1 MRMGRILGLMN
12 TCARRFER
20 RPWLGIAAGFVGY
33 LVCAGTT
40 WSQLPPPPPAPPDHR
55 RPPHLDNTAVVEH
68 LQKVR
73 RHLEEVRAEGPD
85 AEVLLRMARLA
96 LDGADQKRI
105 AKDFFGADRRIE
117 AADAFLRATGH
128 PGHVAEGPKGP
139 APQAREVADHLQRV
153 YFRLQQAEYFA
164 SASGEP
170 DAKALPSLARKF
182 YEEARKAYDSGDW
195 SPADEYVKS
204 ADDTIHGLENL
215 AQAARPEPPRPPK
228 PL

>member
-55 RPPHLDNTAVVEH
+55 RPPHSDNTAVVEH

-139 APQAREVADHLQRV
+139 APLVKRKQLDPGIVLELKECASRVWTRFWLAFARNA
-153 YFRLQQAEYFA
+153 A
-164 SASGEP
+164 SYPG
-170 DAKALPSLARKF
+170 F
-182 YEEARKAYDSGDW
+182 G
-195 SPADEYVKS
+195 
-204 ADDTIHGLENL
+204 
-215 AQAARPEPPRPPK
+215 
-228 PL
+228 